1 MLAVNAVDAHR
12 QQRALELLQRHQA
25 QDIERPKASGAMD
38 SGWILIQWQFPTV
51 CVDPTKVDKE

>member
-25 QDIERPKASGAMD
+25 QDIERAEGEWSNG
-38 SGWILIQWQFPTV
+38 QW
-51 CVDPTKVDKE
+51 VDFDPVAIPNRMR